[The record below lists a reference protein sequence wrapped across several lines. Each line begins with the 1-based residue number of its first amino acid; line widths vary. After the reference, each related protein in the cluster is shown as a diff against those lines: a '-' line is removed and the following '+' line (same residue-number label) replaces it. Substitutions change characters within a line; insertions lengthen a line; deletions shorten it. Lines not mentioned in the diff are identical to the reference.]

1 MSKNKDGHCCNHTEE
16 KEKAGQCCRAAKPA
30 FDGEKKPEAPAL
42 IIPKDE
48 KPAHKGCGCSG
59 HKPS

>member
-1 MSKNKDGHCCNHTEE
+1 MSKQNNGHCCNHTDE

-30 FDGEKKPEAPAL
+30 FDGEKKKDEPPAL

-48 KPAHKGCGCSG
+48 KPAHKGCG